1 MLNEQI
7 EVVTGMLLDLDED
20 LHEIHDILEVDE
32 KWILDEWLHQ
42 TKLRLIQYCRLNNI
56 NLSKE
61 NTMAWTKPMI
71 SEISVGLE
79 INSYACA
86 EK

>member
-1 MLNEQI
+1 MFYF
-7 EVVTGMLLDLDED
+7 D
-20 LHEIHDILEVDE
+20 
-32 KWILDEWLHQ
+32 
-42 TKLRLIQYCRLNNI
+42 I
-56 NLSKE
+56 NLFKDIK
-61 NTMAWTKPMI
+61 MAWTKPMI

>member
-1 MLNEQI
+1 MKVLYFSWI
-7 EVVTGMLLDLDED
+7 KDKLGKS
-20 LHEIHDILEVDE
+20 HEE
-32 KWILDEWLHQ
+32 
-42 TKLRLIQYCRLNNI
+42 IQVSDNIKTINI
-56 NLSKE
+56 NFLKDIK
-61 NTMAWTKPMI
+61 MAWTKPMI

>member
-1 MLNEQI
+1 MI
-7 EVVTGMLLDLDED
+7 VYIFITFKGYV
-20 LHEIHDILEVDE
+20 
-32 KWILDEWLHQ
+32 K
-42 TKLRLIQYCRLNNI
+42 
-56 NLSKE
+56 
-61 NTMAWTKPMI
+61 MAWTKPMI

>member
-1 MLNEQI
+1 MFQF
-7 EVVTGMLLDLDED
+7 
-20 LHEIHDILEVDE
+20 
-32 KWILDEWLHQ
+32 
-42 TKLRLIQYCRLNNI
+42 NI
-56 NLSKE
+56 NFLKDIK
-61 NTMAWTKPMI
+61 MAWTKPMI

>member
-1 MLNEQI
+1 MLYI
-7 EVVTGMLLDLDED
+7 KK
-20 LHEIHDILEVDE
+20 II
-32 KWILDEWLHQ
+32 
-42 TKLRLIQYCRLNNI
+42 NI
-56 NLSKE
+56 NKE
-61 NTMAWTKPMI
+61 FNMAWTKPMI